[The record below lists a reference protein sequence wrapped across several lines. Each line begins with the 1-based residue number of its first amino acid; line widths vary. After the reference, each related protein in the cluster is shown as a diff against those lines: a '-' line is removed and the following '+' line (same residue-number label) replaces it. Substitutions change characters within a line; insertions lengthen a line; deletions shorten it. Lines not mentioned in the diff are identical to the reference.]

1 MSEEKTIPTE
11 TEKKPEERDEKGRF
25 VNYKGPGAPL
35 KADSWRAIES
45 EILGA
50 SEVTST
56 ITLKKINEDG
66 TEEIKTQS
74 FTASVGDKKTIRH
87 AISNKKIMLALGGD
101 MDAIKDSQNR
111 DMGLPVQF
119 IEQKIESDNSE
130 YTYDLNGKS
139 PDELRTIRD
148 TLRKLRETPTNL

>member
-1 MSEEKTIPTE
+1 
-11 TEKKPEERDEKGRF
+11 
-25 VNYKGPGAPL
+25 
-35 KADSWRAIES
+35 
-45 EILGA
+45 
-50 SEVTST
+50 
-56 ITLKKINEDG
+56 
-66 TEEIKTQS
+66 
-74 FTASVGDKKTIRH
+74 
-87 AISNKKIMLALGGD
+87 MLALGGD